1 MAFGGGN
8 VKIRSWFIGLGVGVL
23 SLVMAQPSAYGLDE
37 ALARLDRGVAVQ
49 KALQQVRKAQTDL
62 AVAQAQAGPQLNLS
76 SQGGYQFPLNASG
89 EPQARLKLG
98 LNLPLG
104 ETNTTGAALKVA
116 ALGLHTALAQLRQ
129 TRSGQ
134 ARQIVRA
141 YGQVLLAEGQQIQAR
156 LKLEL
161 SQDQVSAAEER
172 QRLGAATLNEVLSAK
187 LAVST
192 AQQNLTQADFALRDS
207 KLGLARLIGLADL
220 SAVSP
225 LQVLPALPEPQTL
238 RALVAQNP
246 AVELAQIQLE
256 QAQLAA
262 QNAFLQ
268 TLPNLNLGLAYT
280 TDRLS
285 TAVNLGFPN
294 TQLQTTLGYQPL
306 GTVQSTTPAL
316 NLSVG
321 VSLPL
326 WDSGIA
332 SATQQ
337 GAALGVEAA
346 QTTLTQTTQD
356 AADLLESALRQAQVD
371 AQDVQ
376 TQQAAVQTA
385 RQGLLEAEQRLQA
398 GSVTGIEVLA
408 ARVQLAVTQGSL
420 LGAQLRVLEDLY
432 LIYSVVG
439 KEGKP

>member
-1 MAFGGGN
+1 M
-8 VKIRSWFIGLGVGVL
+8 
-23 SLVMAQPSAYGLDE
+23 
-37 ALARLDRGVAVQ
+37 
-49 KALQQVRKAQTDL
+49 
-62 AVAQAQAGPQLNLS
+62 
-76 SQGGYQFPLNASG
+76 
-89 EPQARLKLG
+89 
-98 LNLPLG
+98 
-104 ETNTTGAALKVA
+104 
-116 ALGLHTALAQLRQ
+116 
-129 TRSGQ
+129 
-134 ARQIVRA
+134 
-141 YGQVLLAEGQQIQAR
+141 
-156 LKLEL
+156 
-161 SQDQVSAAEER
+161 
-172 QRLGAATLNEVLSAK
+172 LSAK

-220 SAVSP
+220 PTVRP

-238 RALVAQNP
+238 KALVAQNP

-268 TLPNLNLGLAYT
+268 TLPNLNLGLTYT

-332 SATQQ
+332 SAAQQ

-346 QTTLTQTTQD
+346 QTALTQTTQD
-356 AADLLESALRQAQVD
+356 THDLLESALRQTQVD
-371 AQDVQ
+371 TQDVQ
-376 TQQAAVQTA
+376 TQQTALETA

-408 ARVQLAVTQGSL
+408 ARVQLAVAQGSL
-420 LGAQLRVLEDLY
+420 LRTQLRVLEDLY